1 MSGRIEDKKT
11 MLKEVIKQLHA
22 GASPQEVKERFR
34 QVLEGVSPG
43 EIAKIEQE
51 LIKEGM
57 PSRGNP
63 KVMRCAYDSFQRAT
77 RKAKTRCSLRTSN
90 QHSHGRT

>member
-1 MSGRIEDKKT
+1 MSGITEDKKM

-34 QVLEGVSPG
+34 QVLEGINPL

-51 LIKEGM
+51 LIGGRFAK
-57 PSRGNP
+57 RGNP
-63 KVMRCAYDSFQRAT
+63 KAVRCAYDSFQRT
-77 RKAKTRCSLRTSN
+77 IGKTKTCCSLRL
-90 QHSHGRT
+90 RI